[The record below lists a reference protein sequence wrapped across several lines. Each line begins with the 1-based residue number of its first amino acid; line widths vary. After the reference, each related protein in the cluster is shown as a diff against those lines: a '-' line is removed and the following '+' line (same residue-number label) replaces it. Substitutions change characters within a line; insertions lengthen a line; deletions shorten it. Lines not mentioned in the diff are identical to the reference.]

1 MAPGARRSLLSGRK
15 RNETVN
21 ELKKDVHK
29 LQKQID
35 KQSEA
40 LVVLADVMKIL
51 ARRIYGGETEEM
63 DELAQEIY
71 ERSLKMVGSWD

>member
-1 MAPGARRSLLSGRK
+1 MAPGPMRTSNEV
-15 RNETVN
+15 NETVN

-51 ARRIYGGETEEM
+51 ARRIYGGGESEEI